1 MNWFRTTLLLAGL
14 TALLLIVGQ
23 LIGGHTGLIVALVF
37 ALVMNFSAYWYSD
50 KIVLAS
56 YGAQPVTADEA
67 PELYSIVKDLARR
80 ANLPVPKVY
89 IVNDPNPNAFA
100 TGRNPAHAA
109 VAVTTGILRILDRD
123 ELMGVLAHELSHV
136 RHRDTL
142 TSTIAATIAGAISM
156 LANLFSWIMIFGG
169 GRDGEGPGVLGSLAM
184 IILAPIAAALI
195 QMAISRSREYAADE
209 AGAKLCGKPLA
220 LASALQKLET
230 VGKQVP
236 LQNAESHPATAH
248 LFIINPLSG
257 DMLKHL
263 FSTHPPTE
271 ERIRRLK
278 AMACGRA

>member
-23 LIGGHTGLIVALVF
+23 LIGGHTGLIIALLF

-56 YGAQPVTADEA
+56 YGAQPVTANEA
-67 PELYSIVKDLARR
+67 PELHSIVKDLARR
-80 ANLPVPKVY
+80 ANLPMPKVY

-100 TGRNPAHAA
+100 TGRNPSHAA
-109 VAVTTGILRILDRD
+109 VAVTTGILQILDRD
-123 ELMGVLAHELSHV
+123 ELMGVLGHELSHV

-156 LANLFSWIMIFGG
+156 LANIFSWMMIFGG
-169 GRDGEGPGVLGSLAM
+169 GRDDDGPGVLGGLAM
-184 IILAPIAAALI
+184 VILAPIAAALI

-236 LQNAESHPATAH
+236 LQNAESHPTTAH

-278 AMACGRA
+278 AMA